1 MGLPANKKN
10 NQLQVDRSEMGK
22 ADSLRFNVMTFVV
35 EENYDRAI
43 KEIRD
48 FSARPSEYP
57 NFQKRIERYV
67 KHSIDLVNAI
77 RAKRKFPGMN
87 SLTMSKQQE
96 LTDKYQQHFAELK
109 YMMKK
114 IEKINYD
121 LRQEDIRSTVLI
133 VKAFINALFAI
144 VFCYLLIELFRGLLK
159 TGIFVV
165 DDTLA
170 RMTDWIFQLIGM

>member
-1 MGLPANKKN
+1 MGLPAKQEANKLK
-10 NQLQVDRSEMGK
+10 VDRSEMGK

-48 FSARPSEYP
+48 FSVRPSEYP
-57 NFQKRIERYV
+57 NFHKRIERYV

-109 YMMKK
+109 YIMKK
-114 IEKINYD
+114 IETINYD
-121 LRQEDIRSTVLI
+121 LRQEDLRSTVLI
-133 VKAFINALFAI
+133 VKAFVNALFTI
-144 VFCYLLIELFRGLLK
+144 VFCYLILELIRGLLK

-170 RMTDWIFQLIGM
+170 RMTNWIFQLIGL